1 MSAQPEQTASNAA
14 ATHAGSQLAAELFF
28 MLDRAATLLNKLEVL
43 PPCIVALGNKKNG
56 KSTLLGRI
64 VDLPLFPCGSGLC
77 TRMVIRVEL
86 RRGVSTMAT
95 VEVVDRTNATVPVVH
110 SAQCAVGELAA
121 TIKDVMSEAMNNFGA
136 SAAVLLT
143 HELRVRVQQ
152 PEIPTLDLID
162 VPGLVATAGKE
173 GEDTVQTTLALTKS
187 VVERYKDTAMFLV
200 VVDSRS
206 GVTVSLATPLISK
219 ELAKRALGVW
229 TKLDLFTDE
238 NGNESVGNESAALEH
253 KLKDDTLEL
262 SFGWCACCTPPCAGD
277 SETFDQA
284 EAAQIHEKD
293 FDKIR
298 GNVGL
303 PTIRKLVEKYFRG
316 FVNEHWLPLVLGKLI
331 ELLCFQAASYRAI
344 GFPSGPSALPA
355 RDRALQALRSVARY
369 PEASRIAMEL
379 EPVSVPELVKL
390 LEKAIEAVRGSDA
403 GDHTSLD
410 VPEID
415 AELELLRAMVAAPP
429 EHIPLNNA
437 AARLEERREVVAEAL
452 RRFTVFL
459 GDTVKGQDGRRVRM
473 LDALDSH
480 PSKWLRRFP
489 QVHAA
494 LASYLDVAV
503 GAAASDVHARAL
515 ILIATN
521 KEKLV
526 EFRLQRASSPK
537 RAIISTTPLVCSL
550 AEQVFE
556 WYLTALE
563 RHCGWESLRQHIPSG
578 EAAWAEVDRKASLN
592 AIAEAAEV
600 LKYFSDLTDDRGPL
614 LASFPHCPP
623 DWTRDKP
630 LKDWHGVTVGAAE
643 KAISLGISS
652 NKMRGTP
659 DLTKL
664 PITLVKLYLDWN
676 HFSGPLDL
684 TKLPAT
690 LTILHMDTNRF
701 TGTPDLT
708 KLPATLLELR
718 LNRNQFSGTPDLTK
732 LPTTLEELY
741 LGWNRFTGTPDLTK
755 LPASL
760 KELRL
765 NKNQFSGT
773 PNLTNLPTALVRL
786 DLDTNQFSGNPDLT
800 NLPETLVKLYLDW
813 NRFSGNPDLTNLP
826 ATLMGL
832 YLDENQFSGTPD
844 LTMLPETLLE
854 LYLDRNQFSGTPDLT
869 KLPAMLE
876 KLYLN
881 WNQFSGTLDL
891 TKLPATLVE
900 LYLYGN
906 QFSGS
911 ADLTQLP
918 ATLRELHLNKNR
930 FTGTLDLTKLP
941 ATLVELHLDWNQFSG
956 SVDLTKLPATLVKL
970 HLNKNRFTG
979 TLDLTKLP
987 ATLVE
992 LHLDWNQFSGS
1003 VDLTK
1008 LPATLVKLHLN
1019 WNRFTG
1025 TFDLAKLPA
1034 TLVELY
1040 LYGNRFSGSAD
1051 LTKPP
1056 ATLKDLRLDNQFSV

>member
-14 ATHAGSQLAAELFF
+14 ATHAGSQLAEELFF
-28 MLDRAATLLNKLEVL
+28 MLDRAARLLNNLEVL

-64 VDLPLFPCGSGLC
+64 VGLPLFPCGSGLC

-152 PEIPTLDLID
+152 PELPTLDLID

-229 TKLDLFTDE
+229 TKLDLFADE
-238 NGNESVGNESAALEH
+238 NGKESAALEH

-277 SETFDQA
+277 NETLDQA

-298 GNVGL
+298 GNIGL
-303 PTIRKLVEKYFRG
+303 PAIRKLVEKYFRG
-316 FVNEHWLPLVLGKLI
+316 FVNEHCLPLVLSKLNDC
-331 ELLCFQAASYRAI
+331 LCFLAASYRAL
-344 GFPSGPSALPA
+344 GFPSGPSASRA
-355 RDRALQALRSVARY
+355 RDRALKALRSVAMY

-390 LEKAIEAVRGSDA
+390 LEEAIEAVQGSDA

-429 EHIPLNNA
+429 EHIPLNNV
-437 AARLEERREVVAEAL
+437 AARLEERREAVAEAL
-452 RRFTVFL
+452 RRFAVFV
-459 GDTVKGQDGRRVRM
+459 GDTVTGRYGRRKCM

-480 PSKWLRRFP
+480 PSKYLQRFP
-489 QVHAA
+489 PVDAA

-515 ILIATN
+515 GLIAAN

-526 EFRLQRASSPK
+526 EFRLQQASSPK
-537 RAIISTTPLVCSL
+537 TAVISTTPLVCSL

-563 RHCGWESLRQHIPSG
+563 QHCGWEALRQHIPSG
-578 EAAWAEVDRKASLN
+578 EAAWTEVDRKASLN

-614 LASFPHCPP
+614 LAAFPHCPP

-630 LKDWHGVTVGAAE
+630 LKDWHGVTVGAAG

-652 NKMRGTP
+652 NKMCGTI

-664 PITLVKLYLDWN
+664 PITLVKLCLDWN

-690 LTILHMDTNRF
+690 LTILHLDWNEFSGTLDLTELPTTLKELRLDWNRFSGSADLTNLPASLKELHLNKNQFKGTVDLTKLSATLRELHLNKNQF
-701 TGTPDLT
+701 TGTLDLTKLPAALLELRLDWNQFSGSADLT
-708 KLPATLLELR
+708 KLPATLRELH
-718 LNRNQFSGTPDLTK
+718 LNN
-732 LPTTLEELY
+732 
-741 LGWNRFTGTPDLTK
+741 NR
-755 LPASL
+755 
-760 KELRL
+760 
-765 NKNQFSGT
+765 
-773 PNLTNLPTALVRL
+773 
-786 DLDTNQFSGNPDLT
+786 
-800 NLPETLVKLYLDW
+800 
-813 NRFSGNPDLTNLP
+813 
-826 ATLMGL
+826 
-832 YLDENQFSGTPD
+832 FSGTPD
-844 LTMLPETLLE
+844 LTMLPATLEKLH
-854 LYLDRNQFSGTPDLT
+854 LNWNQFSGTPDLT